1 MDDVGSALTHKDV
14 LALDVARLYHEA
26 GLTQAEVAERV
37 HLSRPTVSKLLSYAQ
52 RRGFVRIE
60 VWDPREHDEAVIAAL
75 LDRFDLTEV
84 RLVAT
89 HPHLPGQARAA
100 LAAQGADLLTA
111 LVRDG
116 DVVAVQGSAVL
127 ADVVRCLAP
136 AHLRSVRV
144 VQMARS
150 LSECL
155 TGREETSS
163 PALLASTLGAQAT
176 PLPCPLIAPSV
187 PEANRL
193 RSSSPL
199 REALALIP
207 EARVAV
213 FTATSAERFAPLTDR
228 LGLSQEDA
236 ESLRHH
242 AAGELCARIID
253 ADGCVCLPDLNNRTL
268 GVSLTELR
276 HIEQK
281 VLLACGRDCAP
292 VVRAALSS
300 GYVDRL
306 VVDVATARQVL
317 ALDAA

>member
-1 MDDVGSALTHKDV
+1 MDDAGSALTHKDV

-236 ESLRHH
+236 ESAVVEVGEAD
-242 AAGELCARIID
+242 AA
-253 ADGCVCLPDLNNRTL
+253 V